1 MYRHGVRIWVVA
13 FGPEE
18 VCEEL
23 GDGQGR
29 SNLSEFGKEVETEV
43 SPCADGNMTL
53 EILTAKQKNRRKNAI
68 SKNGTSNHPT
78 PFKTAKNPIS
88 IGSVTRKSVPM
99 TSFRLGFLL
108 PSSHPFGD
116 DTDGRADAVE

>member
-1 MYRHGVRIWVVA
+1 MAEISQ
-13 FGPEE
+13 
-18 VCEEL
+18 
-23 GDGQGR
+23 D
-29 SNLSEFGKEVETEV
+29 
-43 SPCADGNMTL
+43 ADGFMTR
-53 EILTAKQKNRRKNAI
+53 ERLTATQKNRRKNAM
-68 SKNGTSNHPT
+68 SRNGISNHPT

-116 DTDGRADAVE
+116 VEADGRADAME